1 MKNIGGTLFFF
12 GFGSIVLFFLN
23 MEFILLA
30 WIEMW
35 GPSVAWVIRGA
46 LAIVGGILWLIGRK
60 QEEAA
65 E

>member
-1 MKNIGGTLFFF
+1 
-12 GFGSIVLFFLN
+12 